1 MAAQQDQKM
10 FGDDINSTPLTSLQP
25 VMTSKADAG
34 NVPLEPPVYNP
45 TVPAE
50 EKRFADTRRTVRFA
64 DTRRTEQQQQRQR
77 YYPQQQQRQR
87 YYPQQQQYVQQPQQQ
102 QPQQQ
107 PPPQKK
113 KLLELLGAYGQHMV
127 VFALVFVVVWYYS
140 KFAATSYL
148 GNGTGYVSLMGG
160 LLLASASSGVY
171 GVSKHLLG

>member
-45 TVPAE
+45 NVPPAE
-50 EKRFADTRRTVRFA
+50 EKRVRFA
-64 DTRRTEQQQQRQR
+64 DDVQQQPRHQQPRQR
-77 YYPQQQQRQR
+77 YYPQH
-87 YYPQQQQYVQQPQQQ
+87 YTQQ

-107 PPPQKK
+107 PPKKK
-113 KLLELLGAYGQHMV
+113 KLLELFGLYGQHMV
-127 VFALVFVVVWYYS
+127 VFALVFAVLWYYS
-140 KFAATSYL
+140 TFAATSYF
-148 GNGTGYVSLMGG
+148 GNGTGYVSLVGG

-171 GVSKHLLG
+171 GVSKHLLD

>member
-45 TVPAE
+45 NVPPAE
-50 EKRFADTRRTVRFA
+50 EKRFAEDARRTVRFA
-64 DTRRTEQQQQRQR
+64 EHTDTRQQRHHQ
-77 YYPQQQQRQR
+77 PRQR
-87 YYPQQQQYVQQPQQQ
+87 YYPQQQQYIQQQPQQ
-102 QPQQQ
+102 PQQ

-113 KLLELLGAYGQHMV
+113 KKLLELLGTYGQHMV
-127 VFALVFVVVWYYS
+127 VFALVFAVVWYYS
-140 KFAATSYL
+140 TFAATSYF

-160 LLLASASSGVY
+160 LFLASASSGVY
-171 GVSKHLLG
+171 GVSKHLLD